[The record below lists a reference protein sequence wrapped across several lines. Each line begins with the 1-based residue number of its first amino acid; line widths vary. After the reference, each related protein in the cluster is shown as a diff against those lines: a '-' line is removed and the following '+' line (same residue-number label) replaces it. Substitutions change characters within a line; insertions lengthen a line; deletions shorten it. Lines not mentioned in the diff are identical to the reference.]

1 MEKDR
6 FDMAACMR
14 SVKFSVEELGNS
26 PYQLLG
32 EFIMRAEK
40 DVFFNKTM
48 IDAVKEYIRN
58 MEE

>member
-1 MEKDR
+1 MKKDM
-6 FDMAACMR
+6 FGMAACMR
-14 SVKFSVEELGNS
+14 SVKFSVEELGNN

-32 EFIMRAEK
+32 EFIMQAEK

>member
-1 MEKDR
+1 MEKDM
-6 FDMAACMR
+6 FGMAACMK
-14 SVKFSVEELGNS
+14 SVKFRVEGLGDN

-40 DVFFNKTM
+40 DAFFNKTM
-48 IDAVKEYIRN
+48 ITAVKEYIRN

>member
-1 MEKDR
+1 MKKDE
-6 FDMAACMR
+6 FGVAACMK
-14 SVKFSVEELGNS
+14 SVKFSVEELGNN

-40 DVFFNKTM
+40 DVFFNKAM
-48 IDAVKEYIRN
+48 IDAAKEYIRN